1 MAETGRSITLFNSLG
16 RRLEEF
22 VPSEPGKVGIY
33 SCGLT
38 VYAYP
43 HVGNM
48 RAYLFTDTLHRLFEW
63 KGYDIR
69 HIINVTDVGHM
80 TSDAD
85 EGDDKMA
92 VAARREQ
99 RTMQEVAEYY
109 TGIFLGDLAR
119 LRVIPADVFPRASHH
134 VAEMIE
140 FTTALERGGFTYQ
153 IGDGLYF
160 DTSLSQG
167 YGRLGLL
174 DLEGMREGARVEAAE
189 GKRNKADFAVWRSR
203 RGDEERAMEWPS
215 PWGPGAPGWHLE
227 CSVMS
232 MKYLGPHFDIHTG
245 GVDHRE
251 VHHVNEIAQS
261 EAYLGDGQRWVR
273 YWLHNDF
280 VVFADGKMS
289 KSLGRTIRL
298 QDLVDRGLHPAVFRH
313 VVVSAHYRSKLTFS
327 WDALEASEASLR
339 RLLLRTEGRR
349 GDRRR
354 FDGLLTFAD
363 ALAAVRSAAAR
374 RYLEEIDE
382 AISADLNTALCL
394 AAVERFVRDPEIDE
408 GDLHVLLAAGETV
421 LGLGLLDLCAE
432 DLAARGELGEAE
444 RSQVE
449 ELVRARSEARAAG
462 RWQEADELRD
472 RLKAMGIALSDSP
485 AGTEWAVVPHQD

>member
-153 IGDGLYF
+153 IDDGLYF

-189 GKRNKADFAVWRSR
+189 GKRNKADFAVWRAR

-215 PWGPGAPGWHLE
+215 PWGPTNATEPRCGSPRAGARPWAEFSSSCAGASRSSGSRSMTCGTPCSARTSRSGAP
-227 CSVMS
+227 
-232 MKYLGPHFDIHTG
+232 
-245 GVDHRE
+245 
-251 VHHVNEIAQS
+251 
-261 EAYLGDGQRWVR
+261 
-273 YWLHNDF
+273 
-280 VVFADGKMS
+280 
-289 KSLGRTIRL
+289 RT
-298 QDLVDRGLHPAVFRH
+298 
-313 VVVSAHYRSKLTFS
+313 S
-327 WDALEASEASLR
+327 
-339 RLLLRTEGRR
+339 
-349 GDRRR
+349 
-354 FDGLLTFAD
+354 
-363 ALAAVRSAAAR
+363 
-374 RYLEEIDE
+374 
-382 AISADLNTALCL
+382 
-394 AAVERFVRDPEIDE
+394 
-408 GDLHVLLAAGETV
+408 
-421 LGLGLLDLCAE
+421 
-432 DLAARGELGEAE
+432 
-444 RSQVE
+444 
-449 ELVRARSEARAAG
+449 
-462 RWQEADELRD
+462 
-472 RLKAMGIALSDSP
+472 
-485 AGTEWAVVPHQD
+485 